1 MDKAG
6 KTGKAAP
13 CAALLSFLVCFS
25 LSQAFAAPGLPRIV
39 SLNLC
44 ADPYLMA
51 FAAKSQI
58 AALTHLSRDPDLS
71 AYADTAQAFPVS
83 DGQIET
89 LIELQPDIV
98 IVSSW
103 SDPMRNALIERLG
116 LSNLGFGCGQNFTA
130 ARKRSHASWR
140 RHWPQ
145 RSGTRL
151 SGKTRWRHG
160 GD

>member
-1 MDKAG
+1 MAIWTAG
-6 KTGKAAP
+6 KRVKLRNAP
-13 CAALLSFLVCFS
+13 FAQLSCLLQPLTCGFS
-25 LSQAFAAPGLPRIV
+25 ASGLPRLV
-39 SLNLC
+39 SWGLC

-51 FAAKSQI
+51 FAKNQI

-71 AYADTAQAFPVS
+71 AHAEAAQAFPVS
-83 DGQIET
+83 DGQIES

-116 LSNLGFGCGQNFTA
+116 FQPWLWMQPKFRWAREDIMRLGVAIG
-130 ARKRSHASWR
+130 RSEAHA
-140 RHWPQ
+140 
-145 RSGTRL
+145 L
-151 SGKTRWRHG
+151 ICKTRWCQD